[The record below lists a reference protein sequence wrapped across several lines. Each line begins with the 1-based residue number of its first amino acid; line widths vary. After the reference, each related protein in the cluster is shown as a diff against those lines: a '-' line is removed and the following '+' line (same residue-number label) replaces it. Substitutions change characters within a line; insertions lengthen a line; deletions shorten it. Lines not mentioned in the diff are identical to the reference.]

1 MAAVIMPIT
10 LYLLDGEAN
19 DAPAK
24 ELLEA
29 LEEWLRI
36 PLKGETTFRPFAFFE
51 DALGDITLRNR

>member
-1 MAAVIMPIT
+1 MPIT